1 MVKDPPAGAGDSGSI
16 PQLGRLPGKGNGN
29 PLFAWEIL
37 WTEGPGRL
45 QSMGS
50 QSVRYDSAMTQQ
62 LTTIQPEGMAK
73 ANE

>member
-1 MVKDPPAGAGDSGSI
+1 MVKDPPASAGDSGST
-16 PQLGRLPGKGNGN
+16 PQWGRLPEGNGN
-29 PLFAWEIL
+29 SLFAWEIL

-62 LTTIQPEGMAK
+62 LTTIKPEGVAK
-73 ANE
+73 ARE

>member
-1 MVKDPPAGAGDSGSI
+1 MVKDPPASAGDSGST
-16 PQLGRLPGKGNGN
+16 PQWGRLPGEGNGN
-29 PLFAWEIL
+29 SLFAWEIL

-62 LTTIQPEGMAK
+62 LTTIKPEGVAK
-73 ANE
+73 ARE